1 MNMNSRKKTPT
12 AQKQPSPSRKK
23 MMIWIGSSVFAV
35 ALAATGTYYLFFKP
49 SLKDAP
55 PIKSEP
61 KKIAS
66 YLASGKFKEL
76 PQEDK
81 INYLKQLES
90 EQPRGALW
98 RADIPKDER
107 EKLRANVG
115 PVMQVV
121 MKERLDSFFKKSPE
135 EQQKELAKMAE
146 ERKARQG
153 QQAQGGQRG
162 GGFGGPPGGGGGGRN
177 NPARAKQRFEGTDSN
192 TRAEM
197 SQMRKLMQQQ
207 QKNTPAPTPVR

>member
-1 MNMNSRKKTPT
+1 
-12 AQKQPSPSRKK
+12 

-107 EKLRANVG
+107 DKLRENVG
-115 PVMQVV
+115 PAMQMV
-121 MKERLDSFFKKSPE
+121 MKERLDNFFKKSPE
-135 EQQKELAKMAE
+135 EQQAELAKMAE
-146 ERKARQG
+146 QWKARQG
-153 QQAQGGQRG
+153 QQAQGGQRQG
-162 GGFGGPPGGGGGGRN
+162 GGQGGPPGGGGGGRN
-177 NPARAKQRFEGTDSN
+177 NPARTKARFEGTDSN
-192 TRAEM
+192 TRSERT
-197 SQMRKLMQQQ
+197 QMGKLMRMQRNNQ
-207 QKNTPAPTPVR
+207 TPPTPLR

>member
-1 MNMNSRKKTPT
+1 
-12 AQKQPSPSRKK
+12 
-23 MMIWIGSSVFAV
+23 
-35 ALAATGTYYLFFKP
+35 
-49 SLKDAP
+49 
-55 PIKSEP
+55 
-61 KKIAS
+61 
-66 YLASGKFKEL
+66 
-76 PQEDK
+76 
-81 INYLKQLES
+81 
-90 EQPRGALW
+90 
-98 RADIPKDER
+98 
-107 EKLRANVG
+107 
-115 PVMQVV
+115 MQVV

>member
-1 MNMNSRKKTPT
+1 MNMNARKKTTT
-12 AQKQPSPSRKK
+12 AQNQPSPSRKK

-35 ALAATGTYYLFFKP
+35 ALTATGTYYAFFKP
-49 SLKDAP
+49 SLRDAP
-55 PIKSEP
+55 PVKSEP

-66 YLASGKFKEL
+66 YLASSKFKEL

-90 EQPRGALW
+90 EQPRGTLW

-107 EKLRANVG
+107 EKLRENVR

-135 EQQKELAKMAE
+135 EQQAELAKMAE
-146 ERKARQG
+146 ERKARQE
-153 QQAQGGQRG
+153 QQAQGGPRQG
-162 GGFGGPPGGGGGGRN
+162 GGGPGGPGGGRN
-177 NPARAKQRFEGTDSN
+177 NPARTKARFEGTDSN

-197 SQMRKLMQQQ
+197 TQMRKLMQQQ